1 MSKKI
6 LINGNEFEFDDN
18 LTLIQAL
25 EFADIEVPRFCYHDK
40 LSIAG
45 NCRMCLVE
53 VKGAPKPVASCHFS
67 LSDLRP
73 GPNGELPE
81 VYTNTDS
88 VHHARKGAMEFLLVN
103 HPLDCPICD
112 QGGECDLQDQAL
124 HYGIN
129 KSRYKENKRAVDNK
143 NIGPLIKTT
152 MTRCIHCTR
161 CVRFTSEVA
170 GTGELGAIHRG
181 ENMEITTYLEKGMSS
196 ELQGNV
202 IDLCPV
208 GALTSKPYEFQAR
221 PWELTKTESIDVMDA
236 LGSNIRIDS
245 KGSEVM
251 RIMPRFNEDVNEEW
265 ISDKTR
271 FIWDGLK
278 SQRIDEPYIR
288 KDGKLVKATW
298 DEALNKVVELVK
310 KTKPSKIGAIA
321 GDMTTAEEMYLMKLL
336 FDKLGTDL
344 YDCRQDG
351 SHITNQFGRA
361 SYIFNPSISGIEE
374 ADGLV
379 IIGSNPRIASPVLN
393 ARIRK
398 RWLTGNLRI
407 FNIGQ
412 ENDLTYEYIHLGK
425 SPKQINLKN
434 MDINNCKNIIW
445 LIGDD
450 VFTREDSDD
459 LLSHI
464 VESAKKTN
472 SIRDDWNGLA
482 ILHKSAS
489 RVAGLDLGFLPEDS
503 KKNAKYIANSKNVDL
518 LFLMDA
524 DEIDADNK
532 YKVYIGSHG
541 DKGATSA
548 DVILPGACYTEKNG
562 FFMNTEGRLQ
572 QINRAVFPPGAAKDN
587 WKIIIELS
595 KRLKKSLNFVSFDDV
610 RKDLQKKFPIFED
623 VDVIQAA
630 DHSQLS
636 KIEIKNP
643 NLNDVEFEN
652 SIKDFY
658 LTNPIAR
665 ASKIMAEC
673 SMQKN
678 NNGNING

>member
-1 MSKKI
+1 MSIKI
-6 LINGNEFEFDDN
+6 LINGNEYEFEEN

-25 EFADIEVPRFCYHDK
+25 EMTDIEVPRFCYHDK

-81 VYTNTDS
+81 VLTNTEQ

-143 NIGPLIKTT
+143 NIGPLVKTT

-170 GTGELGAIHRG
+170 GTEELGAIHRG

-196 ELQGNV
+196 ELQGNI

-208 GALTSKPYEFQAR
+208 GALTSKPYEYHAR
-221 PWELTKTESIDVMDA
+221 PWELRKTESIDVMDGI
-236 LGSNIRIDS
+236 GSNIRIDS

-251 RIMPRFNEDVNEEW
+251 RIMPRYNEDINEEW

-278 SQRIDEPYIR
+278 SQRIDSPYIR
-288 KDGKLVKATW
+288 ENGKLIAVSW
-298 DEALNKVVELVK
+298 DRALTLLTELIK
-310 KTKPSKIGAIA
+310 KTDPNRIGAIA
-321 GDMTTAEEMYLMKLL
+321 GDMVSAEEMFLMK
-336 FDKLGTDL
+336 KLMEKIGSNK

-351 SHITNQFGRA
+351 SILSNQYGRS
-361 SYIFNPSISGIEE
+361 SYIFNPTIAGIES
-374 ADGLV
+374 ADALV
-379 IIGSNPRIASPVLN
+379 IIGSNPRMESPVLN

-398 RWLTGNLRI
+398 RWLTGQLKV
-407 FNIGQ
+407 FLIGQ
-412 ENDLTYEYIHLGK
+412 EHDLTYTYTHLGE
-425 SPKQINLKN
+425 SPKNIDLKN
-434 MDINNCKNIIW
+434 MPLNNSKNIIW
-445 LIGDD
+445 LLGDD
-450 VFTREDSDD
+450 VFLRDD
-459 LLSHI
+459 GMVVLSKVI
-464 VESAKKTN
+464 DCAEKTG

-482 ILHKSAS
+482 ILHKHAS
-489 RVAGLDLGFLPEDS
+489 RVAGLDLGFLPLDENYSAKKMAKS
-503 KKNAKYIANSKNVDL
+503 KEIEL
-518 LFLMDA
+518 LFLLDA
-524 DEIDADNK
+524 DEVDAENK
-532 YKVYIGSHG
+532 YRIYIGSHG
-541 DKGATSA
+541 DRGASNA
-548 DVILPGACYTEKNG
+548 DIVLPGACYTEKNG
-562 FFMNTEGRLQ
+562 LFMNTEGRLQ
-572 QINRAVFPPGAAKDN
+572 ETNRAVFPPGDARDN
-587 WKIIIELS
+587 WKIIIEIS
-595 KRLKKSLNFVSFDDV
+595 KRINKSLNY
-610 RKDLQKKFPIFED
+610 INFED
-623 VDVIQAA
+623 VRA
-630 DHSQLS
+630 DIRKEYPIFTNINQIEKDCFQDLNRLS
-636 KIEIKNP
+636 GQKQKLSSDIFANTIS
-643 NLNDVEFEN
+643 DY
-652 SIKDFY
+652 Y
-658 LTNPIAR
+658 LTNSIAR
-665 ASKIMAEC
+665 SSKVMAEC

-678 NNGNING
+678 SVEIRNG

>member
-1 MSKKI
+1 MSIKI
-6 LINGNEFEFDDN
+6 LINGDEYEFEEN

-25 EFADIEVPRFCYHDK
+25 EVTDIEVPRFCYHDK

-81 VYTNTDS
+81 VLTNTEQ

-143 NIGPLIKTT
+143 NIGPLVKTT

-170 GTGELGAIHRG
+170 GTEELGAIHRG

-196 ELQGNV
+196 ELQGNI

-208 GALTSKPYEFQAR
+208 GALTSKPYEYHAR
-221 PWELTKTESIDVMDA
+221 PWELRKTESIDVMDGI
-236 LGSNIRIDS
+236 GSNIRIDS

-251 RIMPRFNEDVNEEW
+251 RIMPRYNEDINEEW

-278 SQRIDEPYIR
+278 SQRIDSPYIR
-288 KDGKLVKATW
+288 ENGKLIAVSW
-298 DEALNKVVELVK
+298 DRALTLLTELIK
-310 KTKPSKIGAIA
+310 KTDPNRIGAIA
-321 GDMTTAEEMYLMKLL
+321 GDMVSAEEMFLMK
-336 FDKLGTDL
+336 KLMEKIGSNK

-351 SHITNQFGRA
+351 SILSNQYGRS
-361 SYIFNPSISGIEE
+361 SYIFNPTIAGIES
-374 ADGLV
+374 ADALV
-379 IIGSNPRIASPVLN
+379 IIGSNPRMESPVLN

-398 RWLTGNLRI
+398 RWLTGQLKV
-407 FNIGQ
+407 FLIGQ
-412 ENDLTYEYIHLGK
+412 EHDLTYTYTHLGE
-425 SPKQINLKN
+425 SPKNIDLKN
-434 MDINNCKNIIW
+434 MPLNNSKNIIW
-445 LIGDD
+445 LLGDD
-450 VFTREDSDD
+450 VFLRDD
-459 LLSHI
+459 GMVVLSKVI
-464 VESAKKTN
+464 DCAEKTG

-482 ILHKSAS
+482 ILHKHAS
-489 RVAGLDLGFLPEDS
+489 RVAGLDLGFLPLDENYSAKKMAKS
-503 KKNAKYIANSKNVDL
+503 KEIEL
-518 LFLMDA
+518 LFLLDA
-524 DEIDADNK
+524 DEVDAENK
-532 YKVYIGSHG
+532 YRIYIGSHG
-541 DKGATSA
+541 DRGASNA
-548 DVILPGACYTEKNG
+548 DIVLPGACYTEKNG
-562 FFMNTEGRLQ
+562 LFMNTEGRLQ
-572 QINRAVFPPGAAKDN
+572 ETNRAVFPPGDARDN
-587 WKIIIELS
+587 WKIIIEIS
-595 KRLKKSLNFVSFDDV
+595 KRINKSLNY
-610 RKDLQKKFPIFED
+610 INFED
-623 VDVIQAA
+623 VRA
-630 DHSQLS
+630 DIRKEYPIFTNINQIEKDCFQDLNRLS
-636 KIEIKNP
+636 GQKQKLSSDIFANTIS
-643 NLNDVEFEN
+643 DY
-652 SIKDFY
+652 Y
-658 LTNPIAR
+658 LTNSIAR
-665 ASKIMAEC
+665 SSKVMAEC

-678 NNGNING
+678 SVDIRNG

>member
-1 MSKKI
+1 MSIKI
-6 LINGNEFEFDDN
+6 LINGNEYEFEEN

-25 EFADIEVPRFCYHDK
+25 EVTDIEVPRFCYHDK

-81 VYTNTDS
+81 VLTNTEQ

-143 NIGPLIKTT
+143 NIGPLVKTT

-170 GTGELGAIHRG
+170 GTEELGAIHRG

-196 ELQGNV
+196 ELQGNI

-208 GALTSKPYEFQAR
+208 GALTSKPYEYHAR
-221 PWELTKTESIDVMDA
+221 PWELRKTESIDVMDGI
-236 LGSNIRIDS
+236 GSNIRIDS

-251 RIMPRFNEDVNEEW
+251 RIMPRYNEDINEEW

-278 SQRIDEPYIR
+278 SQRIDSPYIR
-288 KDGKLVKATW
+288 ENGKLIAVSW
-298 DEALNKVVELVK
+298 DRALTLLTELIK
-310 KTKPSKIGAIA
+310 KTDPNRIGAIA
-321 GDMTTAEEMYLMKLL
+321 GDMVSAEEMFLMK
-336 FDKLGTDL
+336 KLMEKIGSNK

-351 SHITNQFGRA
+351 SILSNQYGRS
-361 SYIFNPSISGIEE
+361 SYIFNPTIAGIES
-374 ADGLV
+374 ADALV
-379 IIGSNPRIASPVLN
+379 IIGSNPRMESPVLN

-398 RWLTGNLRI
+398 RWLTGQLKV
-407 FNIGQ
+407 FLIGQ
-412 ENDLTYEYIHLGK
+412 EHDLTYTYTHLGE
-425 SPKQINLKN
+425 SPKNIDLKN
-434 MDINNCKNIIW
+434 MPLNNSKNIIW
-445 LIGDD
+445 LLGDD
-450 VFTREDSDD
+450 VFLRDD
-459 LLSHI
+459 GMVVLSKVI
-464 VESAKKTN
+464 DCAEKTG

-482 ILHKSAS
+482 ILHKHAS
-489 RVAGLDLGFLPEDS
+489 RVAGLDLSFLPLDENYSAKKMAKS
-503 KKNAKYIANSKNVDL
+503 KEIEL
-518 LFLMDA
+518 LFLLDA
-524 DEIDADNK
+524 DEVDAENK
-532 YKVYIGSHG
+532 YRIYIGSHG
-541 DKGATSA
+541 DRGASNA
-548 DVILPGACYTEKNG
+548 DIVLPGACYTEKNG
-562 FFMNTEGRLQ
+562 LFMNTEGRLQ
-572 QINRAVFPPGAAKDN
+572 ETNRAVFPPGDARDN
-587 WKIIIELS
+587 WKIIIEIS
-595 KRLKKSLNFVSFDDV
+595 KRINKSLNY
-610 RKDLQKKFPIFED
+610 INFED
-623 VDVIQAA
+623 VRA
-630 DHSQLS
+630 DIRKEYPIFTNINQIEKDCFQDLNRLS
-636 KIEIKNP
+636 GQKQKLSSDIFANTIS
-643 NLNDVEFEN
+643 DY
-652 SIKDFY
+652 Y
-658 LTNPIAR
+658 LTNSIAR
-665 ASKIMAEC
+665 SSKVMAEC

-678 NNGNING
+678 SVEIRNG

>member
-1 MSKKI
+1 MSIKI
-6 LINGNEFEFDDN
+6 LINGDEYEFEEN

-25 EFADIEVPRFCYHDK
+25 EVTDIEVPRFCYHDK

-81 VYTNTDS
+81 VLTNTEQ

-143 NIGPLIKTT
+143 NIGPLVKTT

-170 GTGELGAIHRG
+170 GTEELGAIHRG

-196 ELQGNV
+196 ELQGNI

-208 GALTSKPYEFQAR
+208 GALTSKPYEYHAR
-221 PWELTKTESIDVMDA
+221 PWELRKTESIDVMDGI
-236 LGSNIRIDS
+236 GSNIRIDS

-251 RIMPRFNEDVNEEW
+251 RIMPRYNEDINEEW

-278 SQRIDEPYIR
+278 SQRIDSPYIR
-288 KDGKLVKATW
+288 ENGKLIAVSW
-298 DEALNKVVELVK
+298 DRALTLLTELIK
-310 KTKPSKIGAIA
+310 KTDPNRIGAIA
-321 GDMTTAEEMYLMKLL
+321 GDMVSAEEMFLMK
-336 FDKLGTDL
+336 KLMEKIGSNK

-351 SHITNQFGRA
+351 SILSNQYGRS
-361 SYIFNPSISGIEE
+361 SYIFNPTIAGIES
-374 ADGLV
+374 ADALV
-379 IIGSNPRIASPVLN
+379 IIGSNPRMESPVLN

-398 RWLTGNLRI
+398 RWLTGQLKV
-407 FNIGQ
+407 FLIGQ
-412 ENDLTYEYIHLGK
+412 EHDLTYTYTHLGE
-425 SPKQINLKN
+425 SPKNIDLKN
-434 MDINNCKNIIW
+434 MPLNNSKNIIW
-445 LIGDD
+445 LLGDD
-450 VFTREDSDD
+450 VFLRDD
-459 LLSHI
+459 GMVVLSKVI
-464 VESAKKTN
+464 ECAEKTG

-482 ILHKSAS
+482 ILHKHAS
-489 RVAGLDLGFLPEDS
+489 RVAGLDLGFLPLDENYSAKKMAKS
-503 KKNAKYIANSKNVDL
+503 KEIEL
-518 LFLMDA
+518 LFLLDA
-524 DEIDADNK
+524 DEVDAENK
-532 YKVYIGSHG
+532 YRIYIGSHG
-541 DKGATSA
+541 DRGASNA
-548 DVILPGACYTEKNG
+548 DIVLPGACYTEKNG
-562 FFMNTEGRLQ
+562 LFMNTEGRLQ
-572 QINRAVFPPGAAKDN
+572 ETNRAVFPPGDARDN
-587 WKIIIELS
+587 WKIIIEIS
-595 KRLKKSLNFVSFDDV
+595 KRINKSLNY
-610 RKDLQKKFPIFED
+610 INFED
-623 VDVIQAA
+623 VRA
-630 DHSQLS
+630 DIRKEYPIFTNINQIEKDCFQDLNRLS
-636 KIEIKNP
+636 GQKQKLSSDIFANTIS
-643 NLNDVEFEN
+643 DY
-652 SIKDFY
+652 Y
-658 LTNPIAR
+658 LTNSIAR
-665 ASKIMAEC
+665 SSKVMAEC

-678 NNGNING
+678 SVDIRNG

>member
-1 MSKKI
+1 
-6 LINGNEFEFDDN
+6 
-18 LTLIQAL
+18 
-25 EFADIEVPRFCYHDK
+25 
-40 LSIAG
+40 
-45 NCRMCLVE
+45 
-53 VKGAPKPVASCHFS
+53 
-67 LSDLRP
+67 
-73 GPNGELPE
+73 
-81 VYTNTDS
+81 
-88 VHHARKGAMEFLLVN
+88 
-103 HPLDCPICD
+103 
-112 QGGECDLQDQAL
+112 
-124 HYGIN
+124 
-129 KSRYKENKRAVDNK
+129 
-143 NIGPLIKTT
+143 
-152 MTRCIHCTR
+152 
-161 CVRFTSEVA
+161 
-170 GTGELGAIHRG
+170 
-181 ENMEITTYLEKGMSS
+181 
-196 ELQGNV
+196 
-202 IDLCPV
+202 
-208 GALTSKPYEFQAR
+208 
-221 PWELTKTESIDVMDA
+221 
-236 LGSNIRIDS
+236 
-245 KGSEVM
+245 
-251 RIMPRFNEDVNEEW
+251 MPRYNEEINEEW

-278 SQRIDEPYIR
+278 SQRIDAPYIR

-310 KTKPSKIGAIA
+310 QTKPSKIGAIA
-321 GDMTTAEEMYLMKLL
+321 GDMTTAEEMHLMKSLL
-336 FDKLGTDL
+336 GKLGTDL

-351 SHITNQFGRA
+351 SYITNKFGRA

-379 IIGSNPRIASPVLN
+379 IIGSNPRMESPVLN

-398 RWLTGNLRI
+398 RWLTGNLQI

-412 ENDLTYEYIHLGK
+412 EHDLTYDYIHLGK

-434 MDINNCKNIIW
+434 MDVNNCNNIIW

-450 VFTREDSDD
+450 VFTRDDSDD

-464 VESAKKTN
+464 VELAKKTN

-489 RVAGLDLGFLPEDS
+489 RVAGLDLGFFPEDS
-503 KKNAKYIANSKNVDL
+503 KKNARYIADSKNVDL

-524 DEIDADNK
+524 DEINADNK

-572 QINRAVFPPGAAKDN
+572 QINRAVFPPGDAKDN
-587 WKIIIELS
+587 WKIFIELS
-595 KRLKKSLNFVSFDDV
+595 KRLKKSLNFIDFADV
-610 RKDLQKKFPIFED
+610 RRDLQKKFPIFED
-623 VDVIQAA
+623 VDVIQTT
-630 DHSQLS
+630 DFSQLS

-643 NLNDVEFEN
+643 KLNNIEFEN

-665 ASKIMAEC
+665 ASRIMAEC
-673 SMQKN
+673 SMQKKS
-678 NNGNING
+678 NGNING

>member
-1 MSKKI
+1 MSIKI
-6 LINGNEFEFDDN
+6 LINGNEYEFEEN

-25 EFADIEVPRFCYHDK
+25 EMTDIEVPRFCYHDK

-81 VYTNTDS
+81 VLTNTEQ

-143 NIGPLIKTT
+143 NIGPLVKTT

-170 GTGELGAIHRG
+170 GTEELGAIHRG

-196 ELQGNV
+196 ELQGNI

-208 GALTSKPYEFQAR
+208 GALTSKPYEYHAR
-221 PWELTKTESIDVMDA
+221 PWELRKTESIDVMDGI
-236 LGSNIRIDS
+236 GSNIRIDS

-251 RIMPRFNEDVNEEW
+251 RIMPRYNEDINEEW

-278 SQRIDEPYIR
+278 SQRIDSPYIR
-288 KDGKLVKATW
+288 ENGKLIAVSW
-298 DEALNKVVELVK
+298 DRALTLLTELIK
-310 KTKPSKIGAIA
+310 KTDPNRIGAIA
-321 GDMTTAEEMYLMKLL
+321 GDMVSAEEMFLMK
-336 FDKLGTDL
+336 KLMEKIGSNK

-351 SHITNQFGRA
+351 SILSNQYGRS
-361 SYIFNPSISGIEE
+361 SYIFNPTIAGIES
-374 ADGLV
+374 ADALV
-379 IIGSNPRIASPVLN
+379 IIGSNPRMESPVLN

-398 RWLTGNLRI
+398 RWLTGQLKV
-407 FNIGQ
+407 FLIGQ
-412 ENDLTYEYIHLGK
+412 EHDLTYTYTHLGE
-425 SPKQINLKN
+425 SPKNIDLKN
-434 MDINNCKNIIW
+434 MPLNNSKNIIW
-445 LIGDD
+445 LLGDD
-450 VFTREDSDD
+450 VFLRDD
-459 LLSHI
+459 GMVVLSKVI
-464 VESAKKTN
+464 DCAEKTG

-482 ILHKSAS
+482 ILHKHAS
-489 RVAGLDLGFLPEDS
+489 RVAGLDLSFLPLDENYSAKKMAKS
-503 KKNAKYIANSKNVDL
+503 KEIEL
-518 LFLMDA
+518 LFLLDA
-524 DEIDADNK
+524 DEVDAENK
-532 YKVYIGSHG
+532 YRIYIGSHG
-541 DKGATSA
+541 DRGASNA
-548 DVILPGACYTEKNG
+548 DIVLPGACYTEKNG
-562 FFMNTEGRLQ
+562 LFMNTEGRLQ
-572 QINRAVFPPGAAKDN
+572 ETNRAVFPPGDARDN
-587 WKIIIELS
+587 WKIIIEIS
-595 KRLKKSLNFVSFDDV
+595 KRINKSLNY
-610 RKDLQKKFPIFED
+610 INFED
-623 VDVIQAA
+623 VRA
-630 DHSQLS
+630 DIRKEYPIFTNINQIEKDCFQGLNRLS
-636 KIEIKNP
+636 GQKQKLSSDIFANTIS
-643 NLNDVEFEN
+643 DY
-652 SIKDFY
+652 Y
-658 LTNPIAR
+658 LTNSIAR
-665 ASKIMAEC
+665 SSKVMAEC

-678 NNGNING
+678 SVEIRNG